1 MSSALSYPNLPLGQ
15 QSSQPDA
22 LQKYL
27 CMCTTD
33 INKIHGR
40 HTPLML
46 AVQAWDHAAVD
57 LLLEYDDL
65 RASQCNAYG
74 QTALSMA
81 ITQGNVSTV
90 RQLLRRK
97 DIDFYSPHRKV
108 QQPLLVALEYQQYE
122 ILQMLLRD
130 PRAKI
135 NQKNHRGQTLLHL
148 AVIYGDLHAVVSLAR
163 EELIDVDCPDQ
174 LGETPLML
182 AAKLHACD
190 QPNSV
195 KIHKCLLSR
204 SKVRVH
210 QDRGVNLSFRMPRR
224 FSIPSCS
231 SYSASFE

>member
-1 MSSALSYPNLPLGQ
+1 MSPALSYNSPPLEQ
-15 QSSQPDA
+15 QFSQPDA

-27 CMCTTD
+27 CTCTTD

-81 ITQGNVSTV
+81 ITQGSVSMV
-90 RQLLRRK
+90 QRLLRRK
-97 DIDFYSPHRKV
+97 DIEFYSQNRKV
-108 QQPLLVALEYQQYE
+108 QQPLLVALEYQQHE
-122 ILQMLLRD
+122 ILEILLRD

-135 NQKNHRGQTLLHL
+135 NQKNHRGQTILHL
-148 AVIYGDLHAVVSLAR
+148 AVIYGDLRAVASLVR
-163 EELIDVDCPDQ
+163 EDLIDVDCPDH
-174 LGETPLML
+174 LGETPLTL

-190 QPNSV
+190 QPNNV
-195 KIHKCLLSR
+195 KIHKWLLSR

>member
-1 MSSALSYPNLPLGQ
+1 MSPALSYNSPPLEQ
-15 QSSQPDA
+15 QFPQPDP

-27 CMCTTD
+27 CTCSTN

-46 AVQAWDHAAVD
+46 AVQAGDHAAVD
-57 LLLEYDDL
+57 LLLEYDNL
-65 RASQCNAYG
+65 CASLCNAYG

-81 ITQGNVSTV
+81 ITQGSVSIV
-90 RQLLRRK
+90 RQLLCRK
-97 DIDFYSPHRKV
+97 DIEFYSQDRKF

-122 ILQMLLRD
+122 ILELLLRN

-148 AVIYGDLHAVVSLAR
+148 AVICGDLRAVASLAR
-163 EELIDVDCPDQ
+163 EELIDVDCPDH
-174 LGETPLML
+174 LGKTPLML

-190 QPNSV
+190 QPYNV

-204 SKVRVH
+204 SRVRV
-210 QDRGVNLSFRMPRR
+210 DRDQQVNLSFRVPQRL
-224 FSIPSCS
+224 SITS
-231 SYSASFE
+231 

>member
-1 MSSALSYPNLPLGQ
+1 
-15 QSSQPDA
+15 
-22 LQKYL
+22 
-27 CMCTTD
+27 
-33 INKIHGR
+33 
-40 HTPLML
+40 ML

-81 ITQGNVSTV
+81 ITQGSVSIV

-97 DIDFYSPHRKV
+97 DIEFYSHDRKV

-122 ILQMLLRD
+122 ILKILLCD

-135 NQKNHRGQTLLHL
+135 NQQDHRGQTILHL
-148 AVIYGDLHAVVSLAR
+148 AVIYGDLRAVASLVR
-163 EELIDVDCPDQ
+163 EELVDVDCPDH

-190 QPNSV
+190 QPNNV

-204 SKVRVH
+204 SKPRVD
-210 QDRGVNLSFRMPRR
+210 QDGGVNLSFYMPRR
-224 FSIPSCS
+224 LPIPS
-231 SYSASFE
+231 

>member
-1 MSSALSYPNLPLGQ
+1 MSPALSYSSPPLEQ
-15 QSSQPDA
+15 QFSQPDP

-27 CMCTTD
+27 CTCTTN
-33 INKIHGR
+33 INTIHGR

-46 AVQAWDHAAVD
+46 AVQAGDHAAVD
-57 LLLEYDDL
+57 LLLKYDDL
-65 RASQCNAYG
+65 RASLCNAYG

-81 ITQGNVSTV
+81 ITQGSVSIV

-97 DIDFYSPHRKV
+97 DIEFYSQDRKV

-122 ILQMLLRD
+122 ILEILLQD
-130 PRAKI
+130 SRAKI

-148 AVIYGDLHAVVSLAR
+148 AVIYGDLRAVTSLAR
-163 EELIDVDCPDQ
+163 EDRIDVDCPDQ

-190 QPNSV
+190 QPNNV

-204 SKVRVH
+204 SKGRV
-210 QDRGVNLSFRMPRR
+210 DRGQQVDLSFHKPRR
-224 FSIPSCS
+224 LSI
-231 SYSASFE
+231 AS